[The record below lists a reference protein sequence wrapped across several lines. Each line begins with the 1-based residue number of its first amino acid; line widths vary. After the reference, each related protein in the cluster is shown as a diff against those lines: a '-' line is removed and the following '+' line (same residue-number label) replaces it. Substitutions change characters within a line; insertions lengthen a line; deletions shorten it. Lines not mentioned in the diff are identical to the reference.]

1 MKRAFCLIIFCC
13 ANLLGCAPQY
23 VIDGYVSPADY
34 EFSKQFDNATPAIVA
49 ELKKY
54 HITSRQA
61 LDAIVREMDSV
72 QYSRDN
78 SHYET
83 VFEYLMDKS
92 TADSKNMTPAEQ
104 RKVRLAQQ
112 EAEAQRQAQQY
123 AKEFPYKLVVT
134 CEIQG
139 QNIGIEPC
147 FIGSRHGINT
157 QLEIRNG
164 NEYGMYQP
172 WDLQRLGDSRGEGLV
187 IQLRE
192 KFTVKGQN
200 SSNTLLLTFK
210 VFDTATGGLLF
221 IESAPFYRTIAVSK

>member
-1 MKRAFCLIIFCC
+1 MKHVYFFIFCC
-13 ANLLGCAPQY
+13 ANLLGCAPLY
-23 VIDGYVSPADY
+23 VTYGYESSTDY
-34 EFSKQFDNATPAIVA
+34 EFSKQFVNATPAIVA
-49 ELKKY
+49 GLKKY
-54 HITSRQA
+54 QITSRQA

-72 QYSRDN
+72 RYSSDN

-83 VFEYLMDKS
+83 VFEYLMDKPI
-92 TADSKNMTPAEQ
+92 ADSKHITPAAQ
-104 RKVRLAQQ
+104 RRERLAQQ
-112 EAEAQRQAQQY
+112 EAEAQRQAHRY

-147 FIGSRHGINT
+147 FIGSRHGIHT

-187 IQLRE
+187 IPLRE
-192 KFTVKGQN
+192 KFMVKGQN